1 MAKLAKKLCARHV
14 RKVSST
20 NASHGSVMDPFS
32 LRMNQGGKGPY
43 PPIVQTLP
51 LVGLG
56 KEGSLFLVV
65 VLGAQAFTLSL
76 ARPLSIAIIAVSAA
90 VLKGR

>member
-1 MAKLAKKLCARHV
+1 MLRRYQRVPWGGHE
-14 RKVSST
+14 R
-20 NASHGSVMDPFS
+20 FS
-32 LRMNQGGKGPY
+32 LGMNQRGERAL

-56 KEGSLFLVV
+56 KKGSLFLVV

>member
-1 MAKLAKKLCARHV
+1 MLR
-14 RKVSST
+14 RYQGFMGPWEG
-20 NASHGSVMDPFS
+20 HGPFS
-32 LRMNQGGKGPY
+32 LGMTQRGERAL

-76 ARPLSIAIIAVSAA
+76 ARPLSIAIIAVCCC
-90 VLKGR
+90 LKGPLNTIGKI